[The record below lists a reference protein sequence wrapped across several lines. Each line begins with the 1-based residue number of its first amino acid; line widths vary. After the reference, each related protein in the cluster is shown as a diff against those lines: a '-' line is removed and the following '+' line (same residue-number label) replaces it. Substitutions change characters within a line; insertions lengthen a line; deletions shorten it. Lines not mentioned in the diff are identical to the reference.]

1 MKYAIK
7 HFPILFILF
16 FLFSC
21 KKEDKTNASIS
32 SSYAD
37 YIEKANNKISIVEL
51 DSAFFYFNQAKLSCK
66 DNEKEMKIYALLGM
80 ANIQKTNCD
89 FVGLEETATEAFGID
104 NETNYKEYLNNFL
117 GIAYNEQAD
126 YENALLYY
134 NKTLDNSTKET
145 NRLTIKNNIA
155 VNYLDQKE
163 YVKSIDVLEKL
174 LKNDSLK
181 IHPSEYARVT
191 DNLGFAY
198 FKIKKDSLAKEYLY
212 ASLNIRDSI
221 NDDYD
226 KIASYIH
233 LSNFYEENNP
243 VLSKEFANK
252 ALQSATIVNSPDD
265 KLEALDLLI
274 KNTTNNQANEY
285 FEAYSTINDSISKAR
300 QSAKNQFS
308 KIKYDSKITLEKNE
322 KLKVEKEFITYLFIG
337 FGIIA
342 LLIYFLIRF
351 KNKNKLQKSTYE
363 AETRISK
370 KLHDELAN
378 DVYNTMTFAETQ
390 DLSDPIKKEHF
401 LNQIENIYNR
411 TRNISLENSEID
423 TSENFKENLSLL
435 LSGFNS
441 EDTNVIIKN
450 FEAINWTKT
459 KKITKI
465 TVYRILQELLVNMK
479 KHSQS
484 NLVLIGFE
492 DKGKTYEI
500 NYSDNGIGSNKSI
513 KFKNGLQ
520 NVENRI
526 KTIKGS
532 FTFETESQKG
542 FKAKIVFPK

>member
-1 MKYAIK
+1 MKFTMK
-7 HFPILFILF
+7 HFPLLFIIFILS
-16 FLFSC
+16 SC
-21 KKEDKTNASIS
+21 EKETKTNTPS
-32 SSYAD
+32 SLTYTD
-37 YIEKANNKISIVEL
+37 YIEKANNKISTLEL
-51 DSAFFYFNQAKLSCK
+51 DSAYFYFNQAKLSCK

-134 NKTLDNSTKET
+134 NKTLDNSKNET

-174 LKNDSLK
+174 LKSDSLK
-181 IHPSEYARVT
+181 VYPSEYARVT

-274 KNTTNNQANEY
+274 KNATNKKAVKH
-285 FEAYSTINDSISKAR
+285 FATYSHINDSITKIR
-300 QSAKNQFS
+300 QSAKNQYS

-390 DLSDPIKKEHF
+390 DLSDLNKKEHF

-450 FEAINWTKT
+450 FEAINWAKT

-465 TVYRILQELLVNMK
+465 TVYRVLQELLVNMK

-500 NYSDNGIGSNKSI
+500 NYSDNGIGSSKSL

-526 KTIKGS
+526 KTINGS

>member
-1 MKYAIK
+1 MK
-7 HFPILFILF
+7 HFPLLFIIFILS
-16 FLFSC
+16 SC
-21 KKEDKTNASIS
+21 EKETKPNAPS
-32 SSYAD
+32 SLTYTD
-37 YIEKANNKISIVEL
+37 YIEKANNKVSTLEL
-51 DSAFFYFNQAKLSCK
+51 DSAYFYFNQAKLSCK

-134 NKTLDNSTKET
+134 NKTLDNSKNET

-181 IHPSEYARVT
+181 IYPSEYARVT

-233 LSNFYEENNP
+233 LSNFYDENNP

-274 KNTTNNQANEY
+274 KNPTNKKAVNHFAI
-285 FEAYSTINDSISKAR
+285 YSHINDSISKIR
-300 QSAKNQFS
+300 QSAKNQYS

-390 DLSDPIKKEHF
+390 DLSDLNKKEHF

-423 TSENFKENLSLL
+423 TGENFKENLSLL

-484 NLVLIGFE
+484 NLVVIGFE
-492 DKGKTYEI
+492 DKGKSYEI
-500 NYSDNGIGSNKSI
+500 NYSDNGIGSSKSLRL
-513 KFKNGLQ
+513 KNGLQ

-526 KTIKGS
+526 KTINGT
-532 FTFETESQKG
+532 FTFETETQKG